1 MRQFDVWQGAFV
13 GRAHIG
19 VDHLFT
25 LRLVNRQRRGSLQV
39 ADHLRGA
46 GSLAQQFHKLAVQN
60 INLVSQ
66 FFQRHFILV
75 LRQWPVR

>member
-1 MRQFDVWQGAFV
+1 V
-13 GRAHIG
+13 
-19 VDHLFT
+19 T
-25 LRLVNRQRRGSLQV
+25 Y
-39 ADHLRGA
+39 HLRRA